1 MDSIDQRLDA
11 LTALTDP
18 VRRGLYRFVA
28 SRAGEVTRNEAAQSV
43 GISRSLAAYHL
54 DRLVEEGLLEAG
66 FEERAG
72 GPGSGRP
79 AKVYRLSGREVE
91 ASIPPR
97 DYRLVAGVL
106 AAALAEAGADLPSA
120 ELVRVAREAGRRL
133 AKGLTEED
141 PTPADLERL
150 LAERGFQPLRS
161 GDEILLRNCP
171 FHALV
176 QEHRPLVCGM
186 NLELMEGVLEA
197 LRLPEVRAALEPR
210 PDACCVVFQLPRP
223 ASGSPEER

>member
-1 MDSIDQRLDA
+1 MDSVDHGLKT
-11 LTALTDP
+11 LTLLTDP

-28 SRAGEVTRNEAAQSV
+28 SRAGQVTRNEAAESV

-54 DRLVEEGLLEAG
+54 DRLVEEGLLAAG
-66 FEERAG
+66 FQERKG
-72 GPGSGRP
+72 GPGAGRP

-97 DYRLVAGVL
+97 DYRLAAGIL
-106 AAALAEAGADLPSA
+106 ATALAEVGADLPSA
-120 ELVRVAREAGRRL
+120 ELARVAREAGRRL
-133 AKGLTEED
+133 AGLTEED

-176 QEHRPLVCGM
+176 QEHRRLVCGM
-186 NLELMEGVLEA
+186 NLELMEGLLEG
-197 LRLPEVRAALEPR
+197 LRLREVRAALEPR
-210 PDACCVVFQLPRP
+210 PDACCVVFRLPGP
-223 ASGSPEER
+223 ASASPEER

>member
-1 MDSIDQRLDA
+1 MDSVDQRLETLSL
-11 LTALTDP
+11 LTHP

-28 SRAGEVTRNEAAQSV
+28 SRAEEVTRNQAAESL

-54 DRLVEEGLLEAG
+54 DRLVAEGLLEAG
-66 FEERAG
+66 FEERRG
-72 GPGSGRP
+72 GPGAGRP

-97 DYRLVAGVL
+97 DYRLAGGIL
-106 AAALAEAGADLPSA
+106 AAALTETGADVPSA
-120 ELVRVAREAGRRL
+120 ELARVAREAGRRL
-133 AKGLTEED
+133 VERRTEKD

-161 GDEILLRNCP
+161 GNEILLRNCP

-186 NLELMEGVLEA
+186 NLELMEGLLEA

-210 PDACCVVFQLPRP
+210 PDACCVVFQLPGP
-223 ASGSPEER
+223 ASGSPQER

>member
-1 MDSIDQRLDA
+1 MDSVDRLEA
-11 LTALTDP
+11 LTLLTDP
-18 VRRGLYRFVA
+18 VRRGLYQFVA
-28 SRAGEVTRNEAAQSV
+28 SRAGEVTRNEAAESA

-66 FEERAG
+66 FQARKG
-72 GPGSGRP
+72 GPGAGRP
-79 AKVYRLSGREVE
+79 AKVYRLSGRELE

-97 DYRLVAGVL
+97 DYRLAAGIL
-106 AAALAEAGADLPSA
+106 AAALAEAGPDSPSA

-133 AKGLTEED
+133 AKGVTEED

-176 QEHRPLVCGM
+176 QEHRPVVCGM
-186 NLELMEGVLEA
+186 NLELLGGLLEA
-197 LRLPEVRAALEPR
+197 LRLREVRAVLEPH

-223 ASGSPEER
+223 ANGREKR

>member
-1 MDSIDQRLDA
+1 MDPVDQRLET
-11 LTALTDP
+11 LTLLSDP

-28 SRAGEVTRNEAAQSV
+28 SRAGEVTRNEAAESV

-79 AKVYRLSGREVE
+79 AKVYRLSRREVE

-97 DYRLVAGVL
+97 DYRLVAGIL
-106 AAALAEAGADLPSA
+106 AAVLAEAGADLPSA

-141 PTPADLERL
+141 MTPADLERL

-171 FHALV
+171 FHGLV

-197 LRLPEVRAALEPR
+197 LRLPEVRATLEPR
-210 PDACCVVFQLPRP
+210 PDACCVVFQLPGR